1 MIALFNSRKNWVSVG
16 TVSVLVGSVL
26 FCGLPSFVQGQAID
40 PLTGLAISSPAID
53 PLTGLP
59 VVQAPTQAVT
69 QAPVTTAAPVSTPS
83 TAPSSGVIRVNL
95 RAGATANFISTATAR
110 VALRTPTTSS
120 SATPSTTRV
129 STRGIS
135 AGASSTGV
143 GTSTG
148 GNTQVN
154 ASGNAFGK
162 GSESVNIVDMGGTSG
177 TIDLIF
183 ATGPQTDRMTAYYP
197 PRGQAGSAQ
206 IKDTGEVA
214 TPNNGKDIANGVPIQ
229 ITFGPGTG
237 TLVEIVVNEG
247 STVAAGTIWSYTG
260 TGTGANGSTITING
274 GAGATSTAAPS
285 IPARIMPVIPRGVT
299 RVNLRSP

>member
-40 PLTGLAISSPAID
+40 PLTGLPISSPAID
-53 PLTGLP
+53 PLIGLP

-69 QAPVTTAAPVSTPS
+69 QAPVTTAAPVSTSS
-83 TAPSSGVIRVNL
+83 TAPSSGVTRVNL
-95 RAGATANFISTATAR
+95 RAGATAIISTATAR

-120 SATPSTTRV
+120 STTRVSTRV

-148 GNTQVN
+148 GNSQTN

-183 ATGPQTDRMTAYYP
+183 ATGPHTDRMTAYYP
-197 PRGQAGSAQ
+197 PRGQPGSAQ

-214 TPNNGKDIANGVPIQ
+214 TPSGKNIATGKPIQ
-229 ITFGPGTG
+229 MVFGPGTG

-247 STVAAGTIWSYTG
+247 STKDAGTIWTYSG

-274 GAGATSTAAPS
+274 GEGATSTAEPS
-285 IPARIMPVIPRGVT
+285 IPVRIMPVIPRGVT

>member
-40 PLTGLAISSPAID
+40 PLTGLPISSPAID
-53 PLTGLP
+53 PLIGLP

-69 QAPVTTAAPVSTPS
+69 QAPVTTAAPVSTSS
-83 TAPSSGVIRVNL
+83 TAPSSGVTRVNL
-95 RAGATANFISTATAR
+95 RAGATAIISTATAR

-120 SATPSTTRV
+120 STTRVSTRV

-143 GTSTG
+143 GTSTS
-148 GNTQVN
+148 GNTQTN

-162 GSESVNIVDMGGTSG
+162 GSETVNIVDMGGTSG

-247 STVAAGTIWSYTG
+247 STVASGTIWSYTG

>member
-1 MIALFNSRKNWVSVG
+1 MIALFNSRKNWVSLG

-40 PLTGLAISSPAID
+40 PLTGLPISSPAID

-69 QAPVTTAAPVSTPS
+69 QAPVTTAAPVSTSS
-83 TAPSSGVIRVNL
+83 TAPSSGVTRVNL
-95 RAGATANFISTATAR
+95 RAGATAIISTATAR

-120 SATPSTTRV
+120 STTRV

-148 GNTQVN
+148 GNTQTN

-197 PRGQAGSAQ
+197 PRGQPGSAV
-206 IKDTGEVA
+206 IRDTGEVA
-214 TPNNGKDIANGVPIQ
+214 TPSGKNIATGKPIQ
-229 ITFGPGTG
+229 MVFGPGTG

-247 STVAAGTIWSYTG
+247 STKDAGTIWTYSG

-274 GAGATSTAAPS
+274 GEGATSTAEPS
-285 IPARIMPVIPRGVT
+285 IPVRIMPVIPRGVT